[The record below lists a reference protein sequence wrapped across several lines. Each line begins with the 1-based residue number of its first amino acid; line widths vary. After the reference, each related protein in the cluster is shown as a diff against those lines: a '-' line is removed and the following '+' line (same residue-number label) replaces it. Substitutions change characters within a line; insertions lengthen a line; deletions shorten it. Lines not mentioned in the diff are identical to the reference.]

1 MVFQTGNT
9 IDIKKKKKKK
19 PSLVIQKFF
28 LELCDLPNGL
38 LLTSSQANFSY
49 FSKIF

>member
-1 MVFQTGNT
+1 METQMRL
-9 IDIKKKKKKK
+9 KKKKK

-28 LELCDLPNGL
+28 LELCDLPSGI